1 MKMSVVRQ
9 DPDLIDAFNELEAK
23 VLCLQEEQKTLR
35 RRIVVLEKA
44 AKKHG
49 IQPWADND
57 KVEVDACT
65 IV

>member
-1 MKMSVVRQ
+1 MSVVRQ
-9 DPDLIDAFNELEAK
+9 DPDLIDAFNVLEAK

-35 RRIVVLEKA
+35 RRLVVLEKI

-49 IQPWADND
+49 VNIDS
-57 KVEVDACT
+57 VETLDIDACI